1 MQHFP
6 QQQPANANPLAKMF
20 RQPAIYITLPSG
32 GTYWPQG
39 ALQMPETGEIPVFP
53 MTSRDEI
60 MLRTPDALINGQ
72 GMVDVMQSCCPDI
85 KNAWQMPATDVDTV
99 LIAIRIASYGHNMD
113 FESRCPHCEETHTY
127 SMDLRAMIGA
137 VKAPDFDAEHQVDQ
151 ILVKFRPQAY
161 FGVNKNNKIS
171 FEINKLGQA
180 IDAIEDDDTK
190 AQEAVAQMNRLV
202 DLNLEVLTEAT
213 DYIALMDMPEQKV
226 RDKNYILE
234 FYKNIDS
241 KLVSKIQET
250 YGEIATT
257 GAVPPQQTTCAG
269 CSEPLTINVTFDYA
283 NFFAPGSWILT

>member
-6 QQQPANANPLAKMF
+6 QQQPAPANPLAKMF
-20 RQPAIYITLPSG
+20 RQPAIYVALPSG
-32 GTYWPQG
+32 GSYWPQG
-39 ALQMPETGEIPVFP
+39 ALQLPETGEIPVFP

-72 GMVDVMQSCCPDI
+72 GMVDVMQSCCPNI

-127 SMDLRAMIGA
+127 TMDLRSMLEA
-137 VKAPDFDAEHQVDQ
+137 VRAPDFDSEHNVEQ

-161 FGVNKNNKIS
+161 FGVNKNSKIS

-180 IDAIEDDDTK
+180 IDAIEDDDTR
-190 AQEAVAQMNRLV
+190 AQEAVQQMHRLV

-213 DYIALMDMPEQKV
+213 DYIALADNPEQKV
-226 RDKNYILE
+226 FDKNYILE

-241 KLVSKIQET
+241 KLVSKIQEL
-250 YGEIATT
+250 YGDVAAT

-269 CSEPLTINVTFDYA
+269 CSEPLTIAVTFDYA
-283 NFFAPGSWILT
+283 NFFAPGS